1 MSTEVQAESSAP
13 EAATHDD
20 LVGMFA
26 AEIAA
31 EREPAAAPAAPEPK
45 EQPAAPIEEAAAE
58 PDPVEPTGEPPAAE
72 PESEPTQVPATTVPD
87 APKGLTEAER
97 AVFAQLPPELK
108 AFLTKR
114 DTETNA
120 DYTRKTQAV
129 AEARKAADAQTS
141 QLAGELQRY
150 SQILQT
156 ITAPQLVPPDPAMAN
171 SDPLRFQQAMAQYTQ
186 DKYLQETAA
195 KEQADAQNKLH
206 QLTQQQRTQFYQAEA
221 EALAVLDPEL
231 ADREK
236 GAPLRKAVFEYASKS
251 GYSPEQLTMASA
263 RDLVTLRKAM
273 AYDAAQAAKAKAT
286 IVQSTP
292 PKAMRPAPS
301 RSGRPSGLATAISN
315 LSSNPGRDALAAA
328 FAAEIAAE
336 RK

>member
-1 MSTEVQAESSAP
+1 MSTETQADTAAAP
-13 EAATHDD
+13 ESTSRDD

-26 AEIAA
+26 AELAT
-31 EREPAAAPAAPEPK
+31 ERGDTPAPTEPK
-45 EQPAAPIEEAAAE
+45 EQPAAPEPVAADPTPAEPAGKPEATAPEREPEAA
-58 PDPVEPTGEPPAAE
+58 
-72 PESEPTQVPATTVPD
+72 PATTVPD
-87 APKGLTEAER
+87 APKGLSEADK
-97 AVFAQLPPELK
+97 AVFAQLPPEMK
-108 AFLTKR
+108 AFVTKR
-114 DTETNA
+114 EAETTA

-129 AEARKAADAQTS
+129 AEARRSADVQTS

-156 ITAPQLVPPDPAMAN
+156 ITAPQLIPPDPAMAN

-195 KEQADAQNKLH
+195 REQADAQGKLQ
-206 QLTQQQRTQFYQAEA
+206 QLSQQQRTQFYQAEA
-221 EALAVLDPEL
+221 QLLAEMDPEL

-236 GAPLRKAVFEYASKS
+236 GAPLRKAVFDYASKS
-251 GYSPEQLTMASA
+251 GYTSDQLTNASA

-286 IVQSTP
+286 IVQASP
-292 PKAMRPAPS
+292 PKSMRPAPS
-301 RSGRPSGLATAISN
+301 RTGRPNGMASALSN